1 MNREIIRP
9 SSYGGQLDFELNIAL
24 AYRQNLAEMWQQS
37 GRCGVYPPGQ
47 TNHDRCGSL
56 KLLIAFNC
64 K

>member
-37 GRCGVYPPGQ
+37 GRYAGVF
-47 TNHDRCGSL
+47 RC
-56 KLLIAFNC
+56 K
-64 K
+64 